1 MAASMDP
8 RWRQSRTIPDPAP
21 DGTKV
26 DRDYKQAEQASPP
39 WTRQDGPSCT
49 TSVGPGVTPPQC
61 SPRPS
66 RQRRDAATC
75 AAWPNGALLFF
86 ALLCAIKSYLSKN
99 RRRGRRAGK
108 TEVPGFPEWAPRAH
122 PGKLETSVFPALL
135 PVAEKGKGPGK
146 WEGTGHLGVRG
157 YCMATTRPLPVIR
170 AVSSARMAPGVGCW
184 ASVCLVGPQWSSGPY
199 WLYCSRAN
207 HETAPLQNQQQQRQP
222 QK

>member
-1 MAASMDP
+1 M
-8 RWRQSRTIPDPAP
+8 
-21 DGTKV
+21 
-26 DRDYKQAEQASPP
+26 
-39 WTRQDGPSCT
+39 
-49 TSVGPGVTPPQC
+49 
-61 SPRPS
+61 
-66 RQRRDAATC
+66 DAAGRPFVHNLSGSWRHT
-75 AAWPNGALLFF
+75 AAMFTTAIAAATRRSDMCGYIWPNGALLFF

-122 PGKLETSVFPALL
+122 PGKLETSVSPALL

-184 ASVCLVGPQWSSGPY
+184 ASVCLVGPRWSSGP
-199 WLYCSRAN
+199 LLVV
-207 HETAPLQNQQQQRQP
+207 LQSG
-222 QK
+222 

>member
-39 WTRQDGPSCT
+39 GRGRTALRAQPQWVLASHRRNVHHGHRGSDATQRHVRLHMAKRGP
-49 TSVGPGVTPPQC
+49 VIFRV
-61 SPRPS
+61 
-66 RQRRDAATC
+66 
-75 AAWPNGALLFF
+75 
-86 ALLCAIKSYLSKN
+86 LCAIKSYLSKN
-99 RRRGRRAGK
+99 RRKGRRAGK
-108 TEVPGFPEWAPRAH
+108 TEVPGFPEWEPRAH

-146 WEGTGHLGVRG
+146 WEGTGHLCVRG

-184 ASVCLVGPQWSSGPY
+184 ASVCLVGPRWSSGP
-199 WLYCSRAN
+199 LLVV
-207 HETAPLQNQQQQRQP
+207 LQSG
-222 QK
+222 